1 VKAKKEQLTRK
12 VGCFYLGEKDMP
24 YSPKK
29 PCRHPGCPELTH
41 DTFCDKHRRED
52 NRIYNQY
59 KRDVLSKT
67 FYKTSQWLKVRKIK
81 LQQSPIC
88 EECKKNGTIVVGK
101 IVDHIVPIKQ
111 GGEPYDMDNL
121 QTLCWSCHSRKSI
134 QEGSRFGVQTRQR
147 KY

>member
-101 IVDHIVPIKQ
+101 IVDHIVPIKL

>member
-1 VKAKKEQLTRK
+1 
-12 VGCFYLGEKDMP
+12 MP

-147 KY
+147 EYPKG

>member
-1 VKAKKEQLTRK
+1 
-12 VGCFYLGEKDMP
+12 MP

-67 FYKTSQWLKVRKIK
+67 FYKTSQWLKIRKTK

>member
-1 VKAKKEQLTRK
+1 
-12 VGCFYLGEKDMP
+12 MP